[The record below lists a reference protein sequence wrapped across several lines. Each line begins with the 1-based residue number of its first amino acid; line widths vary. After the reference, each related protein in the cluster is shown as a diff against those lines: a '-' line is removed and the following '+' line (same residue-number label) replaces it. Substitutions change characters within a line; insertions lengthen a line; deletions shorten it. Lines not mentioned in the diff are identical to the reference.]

1 MAEIDVK
8 VGLALSH
15 GIQLYLK
22 KEEKLCCLA
31 PKYDPLTRYARQTC
45 LVGILLNKPLV
56 NLPFFS
62 PV

>member
-31 PKYDPLTRYARQTC
+31 PKYDPLTRYAN
-45 LVGILLNKPLV
+45 V
-56 NLPFFS
+56 F
-62 PV
+62 